1 VAVVLLLAVGGL
13 YGALVGQLKS
23 ATDEDESFVA
33 LERHGVAY
41 LRPLTRLVG
50 ELTAAQSAAVRGA
63 AVETAIRLDRKA
75 AMAIAPDLRR
85 RLHSPD
91 ACERIAAAWAR

>member
-1 VAVVLLLAVGGL
+1 MAVALLLAVGGL

-41 LRPLTRLVG
+41 LRPLSRLVG
-50 ELTAAQSAAVRGA
+50 ELTAAQSAAVRDA
-63 AVETAIRLDRKA
+63 ASTRSRRCPTSTARTVPRYGPSNDGPTC
-75 AMAIAPDLRR
+75 APPSTR
-85 RLHSPD
+85 
-91 ACERIAAAWAR
+91 